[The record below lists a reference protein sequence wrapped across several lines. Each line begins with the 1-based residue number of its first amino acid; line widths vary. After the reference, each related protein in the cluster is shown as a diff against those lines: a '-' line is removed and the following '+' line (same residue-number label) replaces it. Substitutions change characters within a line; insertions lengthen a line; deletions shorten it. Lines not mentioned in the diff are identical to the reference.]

1 MRVFLVVTKPLAG
14 LTNSD
19 VAFGNLFEKN
29 QAKLY
34 RQELVAGLATG
45 SMKTSDSAAN
55 CRNFSTSSL
64 QCAVK
69 PGFLHLAHRIAQT
82 ELLRIDCRHGIAFRA
97 ED

>member
-34 RQELVAGLATG
+34 LQELVAGLATG
-45 SMKTSDSAAN
+45 SMKPLT
-55 CRNFSTSSL
+55 R
-64 QCAVK
+64 Q
-69 PGFLHLAHRIAQT
+69 RIAAISQLQVCSVPSNPDFYIWHI
-82 ELLRIDCRHGIAFRA
+82 ELRKPSYF
-97 ED
+97 E